1 MSPTPFRPADA
12 PWAPA
17 STAEAEGGV
26 PSASVPSP
34 DGDGPPDR
42 RPPLDY
48 FDFPVLVVDDER
60 ENLLAFEL
68 NFRDQ
73 FEVITAESGAEA
85 LEVLGGREVAVIVSD
100 QRMPGMS
107 GVELLERTVE
117 RWPLLIR
124 MILTGYTDHESL
136 IDAIN
141 MGRIYKYV
149 TKPWEP
155 DSLAITIRRAIE
167 AYALSRE
174 NQHLV
179 ETLRRQN
186 EELERIVHERTLEL
200 QDANARL
207 HKLAVT
213 DGLTGLFNH
222 RYFQE
227 KWREEVRRA
236 RRYGEPLS
244 LLMIDV
250 DQFKNYNDTVG
261 HPQGDVLLR
270 DLASLLEQSV
280 REVDV
285 VARYGGEEFAIVLP
299 KTPGPAARSLGERI
313 RRGVEESEFPRREV
327 QPGGRVTVSV
337 GMACYPD
344 DGETAEEILER
355 ADSAAYRAKRAGR
368 NRVACW
374 RPDLDEAFDDA
385 DADAAPTPGL
395 EDAPPIPDE
404 SVEIIEGVGS

>member
-1 MSPTPFRPADA
+1 MSPTPLRPADA
-12 PWAPA
+12 PW
-17 STAEAEGGV
+17 V
-26 PSASVPSP
+26 SASAGEEEVGVRPTSDPAP
-34 DGDGPPDR
+34 DGEISPDR

-48 FDFPVLVVDDER
+48 FEFPVLVVDDER

-73 FEVITAESGAEA
+73 FEVITAESGPEA
-85 LEVLGGREVAVIVSD
+85 LDVLAGREVAVIVSD

-167 AYALSRE
+167 AYALARE

-200 QDANARL
+200 QDANSRL

-213 DGLTGLFNH
+213 DGLTGLYNH

-313 RRGVEESEFPRREV
+313 RRSVEESEFPRREV

-337 GMACYPD
+337 GMACYPE

-374 RPDLDEAFDDA
+374 RPDLDETCAGA
-385 DADAAPTPGL
+385 SADAAPAQGL